1 MISTKNLIYL
11 HRTHGI
17 LMTLWGK
24 LMWLDGSVY
33 EGQRISGNQHG
44 WPTYGHPPT
53 SSERRAHEVTSQIK
67 VIRMS

>member
-1 MISTKNLIYL
+1 M
-11 HRTHGI
+11 

-44 WPTYGHPPT
+44 GNLPT
-53 SSERRAHEVTSQIK
+53 SSERRACEATSQIK